1 MEYDPKKAEEL
12 IADRKAEELAKSRE
26 ALAGDRDRLTRW
38 YNQETWKGA
47 SALNFGRKMPFGKHK
62 GMYMYCLIVKHP
74 MYLNWIL
81 KNTKFQLTRD
91 EKWWK
96 GKIDNALALYRVNRL
111 IGGLAPLMKLGGI
124 DNIENPHL
132 MVE

>member
-1 MEYDPKKAEEL
+1 MNDKSDQERL
-12 IADRKAEELAKSRE
+12 I
-26 ALAGDRDRLTRW
+26 RW

-47 SALNFGRKMPFGKHK
+47 SALTFGRKMPFGKHK

-81 KNTKFQLTRD
+81 KNTKFQLTKD

-96 GKIDNALALYRVNRL
+96 VKVDNALASYRINKL
-111 IGGLAPLMKLGGI
+111 IGGLAPLMKLGGV